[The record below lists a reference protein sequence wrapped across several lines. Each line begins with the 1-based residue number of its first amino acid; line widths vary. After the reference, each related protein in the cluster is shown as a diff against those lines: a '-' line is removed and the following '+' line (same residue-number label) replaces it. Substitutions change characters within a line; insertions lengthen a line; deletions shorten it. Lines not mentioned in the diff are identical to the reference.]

1 MNYTKHQIKRV
12 RNLNDKYFEVVFDKR
27 NLKFIPGDAVV
38 LYNGPDIPIFIASG
52 MQEAWVRLILDRD
65 LFPSF
70 DMEATSIRLESKVL
84 GLIPKLISEEAP
96 NFLITTAGVSPFFSY
111 VSTFPKMYLEKKCT
125 ICYLGEDKVQE
136 SWIRAFHNLV
146 IDPSKLR
153 NVSNLYAIGDIDV
166 LEGEAS
172 KILRKCKNTILL

>member
-12 RNLNDKYFEVVFDKR
+12 RDLNDRYFEVVFEKR

-38 LYNGPDIPIFIASG
+38 LYNGPDTPIFIASG

-70 DMEATSIRLESKVL
+70 DKAATSIRLESNVL
-84 GLIPKLISEEAP
+84 GLIPKLISEDAP
-96 NFLITTAGVSPFFSY
+96 NFLITPAGVSPFFSY
-111 VSTFPKMYLEKKCT
+111 VSTFPNTKRT
-125 ICYLGEDKVQE
+125 VCYLGEDKVQE
-136 SWIRAFHNLV
+136 NWIQSFHNLV
-146 IDPSKLR
+146 SDPKRLR
-153 NVSNLYAIGDIDV
+153 NVSNLYAIGDINV
-166 LEGEAS
+166 LEMEAS